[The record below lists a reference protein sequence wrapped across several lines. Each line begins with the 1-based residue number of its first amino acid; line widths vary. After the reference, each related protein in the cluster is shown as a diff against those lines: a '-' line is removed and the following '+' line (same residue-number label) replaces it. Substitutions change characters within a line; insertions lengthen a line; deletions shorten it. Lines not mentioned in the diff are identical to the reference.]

1 MKKIGNRCVRLA
13 ITKKQWRK
21 IKMSNK
27 DKRAIKEFRESG
39 LLWFINTILQVFG
52 WSIYV
57 DLNGDEIT
65 GFRPGRNKARGFE
78 EKYNTEGY
86 IKVSEYLK
94 KNIDEL
100 LKESKL

>member
-1 MKKIGNRCVRLA
+1 
-13 ITKKQWRK
+13 
-21 IKMSNK
+21 MSNK

-94 KNIDEL
+94 KNIDEIL
-100 LKESKL
+100 EESKL